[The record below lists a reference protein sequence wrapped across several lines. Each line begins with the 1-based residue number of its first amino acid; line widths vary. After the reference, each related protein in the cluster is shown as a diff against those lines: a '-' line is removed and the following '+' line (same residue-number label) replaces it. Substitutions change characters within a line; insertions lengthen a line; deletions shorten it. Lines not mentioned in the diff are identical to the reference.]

1 MLAYGWMDLRKQLLT
16 IFILFITIQHRNIH
30 MIKNF
35 LKDKFLITKLR
46 NRFIPSVQILQRQLF
61 HQYSE
66 MTKKGE
72 TLSLTDTGFR
82 VYSQFEED
90 GKLLFVFSV
99 IGMSNKT
106 FVEIGSDDG
115 VNSNSANLYF
125 NFGWHGLFIDGNP
138 KSVKRGVKFFNKY
151 PHPWYYK
158 PKFVCAKVTRENV
171 NDLIEGAGYSGE
183 IGLLSIDIDGNDY
196 WVWDA
201 ITVIDPQVVII
212 ETHNEFGM
220 NNIVVPYDPDYSY
233 PGKNPDYHGASP
245 VAMNKLAQKKGY
257 RLVGANELGFN
268 FIFVKKGLADKEL
281 PEVSVESVLT
291 HPSAKEAYKKFEAIK
306 DWEYLEG

>member
-1 MLAYGWMDLRKQLLT
+1 
-16 IFILFITIQHRNIH
+16 

-35 LKDKFLITKLR
+35 LKDKFLISKIR

-72 TLSLTDTGFR
+72 TLSITDTGFR

-125 NFGWHGLFIDGNP
+125 NFGWHGLFMDGNP

-158 PKFVCAKVTRENV
+158 PNFVCAKVTRENV

-220 NNIVVPYDPDYSY
+220 NNIVVPYDPDYSF
-233 PGKNPDYHGASP
+233 PGKHPDYHGASP

-257 RLVGANELGFN
+257 RLVGANDLGFN
-268 FIFVKKGLADKEL
+268 FIFVKKGLADKVL